1 MTIFIRFCVITRCVI
16 MDCTVCCFS
25 CMSHLQKWP
34 VGMAGMIISLFEVL
48 NLESS
53 YCVSYPSVMVPG
65 LQMTK
70 AY

>member
-1 MTIFIRFCVITRCVI
+1 
-16 MDCTVCCFS
+16 MDCTVCCIS

-53 YCVSYPSVMVPG
+53 YFVSYPSLMVPG